1 MDPIL
6 QRLKDYVLFLKHNLN
21 AQAMGALK
29 KEVGDIETEVKRL
42 IADMDRSIK
51 EAEGFIN
58 TLEKAGTGSS

>member
-6 QRLKDYVLFLKHNLN
+6 QRLKDYVLFLKHNSN